1 MEDLN
6 MKERDKRR
14 TKKMENS
21 VQKERI
27 KKNGKKVEFKLHAP
41 EAKAA
46 FLAGEF
52 NQWDIR
58 SMPMKRGKNENW
70 KIKVSFLPGRYEY
83 KYFVGNQ
90 WVEDLPGTELV
101 PNPFGTQNLFLWVE

>member
-1 MEDLN
+1 
-6 MKERDKRR
+6 MKKRDKRK
-14 TKKMENS
+14 TKNMENS

-27 KKNGKKVEFKLHAP
+27 KKNEKKVEFNLHAP

-58 SMPMKRGKNENW
+58 SMPMKRGKHGNW
-70 KIKVSFLPGRYEY
+70 KIKVSLLPGRYEY
-83 KYFVGNQ
+83 KFLVDNQ
-90 WVEDLPGTELV
+90 WIEGLPCTELV
-101 PNPFGTQNLFLWVE
+101 PNLFGTQNCVLWVK